1 MSRNHDDIDIFQEQL
16 DESLSAGTEE
26 IYAHHIQDD
35 EDRPLE
41 GEVIIDED
49 QVEDPIRHK
58 VDGAKERAETRRTRN
73 RKKKKILA
81 GALIGAGGVAMALIM
96 IMPDKT
102 SGHNS
107 PPPPAP
113 VLGTPVKPV
122 ISSQYSPPSA
132 KKTPLPAQQ
141 EARAD
146 STNPEK
152 TSASEQAQVLSN
164 QSMGT
169 NRAAD
174 TPVKDKKGGS
184 AGSSEQMNKEDF
196 EKILEERLNAKLD
209 ELKKAHQSQV
219 DQLEEEIKKLK
230 QELADA
236 KRKAEKPKKKK
247 PRFLGDAPTVVKVL
261 QDGLLLRRTSDGE
274 LVVGAIGERL
284 KVYGRLIRVYPAK
297 NMFLTDRG
305 LWRVKQ

>member
-16 DESLSAGTEE
+16 DASLSAGAEE
-26 IYAHHIQDD
+26 IYAHHIQD
-35 EDRPLE
+35 EGGKPLE
-41 GEVIIDED
+41 GEVIIDEE

-58 VDGAKERAETRRTRN
+58 VDDAKERADTRRMRN

-81 GALIGAGGVAMALIM
+81 GALIGVGSVAMALIA
-96 IMPDKT
+96 IMPDKA
-102 SGHNS
+102 SDHNGS
-107 PPPPAP
+107 PSPA
-113 VLGTPVKPV
+113 LGAPVKPV

-132 KKTPLPAQQ
+132 QKTVAPAQQ
-141 EARAD
+141 EARPD
-146 STNPEK
+146 STNSEK
-152 TSASEQAQVLSN
+152 TSAPVQAQVLNN
-164 QSMGT
+164 QSEGA
-169 NRAAD
+169 NRETS
-174 TPVKDKKGGS
+174 TPVKEKVDIS
-184 AGSSEQMNKEDF
+184 PEPNEQMNKEDL
-196 EKILEERLNAKLD
+196 ERIIEERLNAKLG

-236 KRKAEKPKKKK
+236 KRKAEKPKKRK

-261 QDGLLLRRTSDGE
+261 QDGLLLRRTADGE
-274 LVVGAIGERL
+274 LVVGAVGERL